1 MYVCMYVCMY
11 ISKRRLSSSSLAA
24 NGSLHLYN
32 HLLYIRGMY
41 LYTCREAGGWSP
53 RPKGSSMISPISSV
67 AKRIQDT
74 KTTTGA
80 TSKGDMSW
88 LSEKGSESEKRVKK
102 REVCRE

>member
-1 MYVCMYVCMY
+1 M
-11 ISKRRLSSSSLAA
+11 
-24 NGSLHLYN
+24 
-32 HLLYIRGMY
+32 IR
-41 LYTCREAGGWSP
+41 
-53 RPKGSSMISPISSV
+53 PISSV